1 MTNLKKFC
9 HAGKLE
15 MYHSMIN
22 KLCSKRLHFSW
33 NSMVARTELAIFDR
47 NSGTNFDFAKTKDGQ
62 ERFRLAF
69 QK

>member
-1 MTNLKKFC
+1 
-9 HAGKLE
+9 
-15 MYHSMIN
+15 
-22 KLCSKRLHFSW
+22 
-33 NSMVARTELAIFDR
+33 MVARTELAIFDH